1 MQAFDVNMNPT
12 AGPGAEGVLP
22 VGLSTIQGQVSGF
35 NGQFMD
41 VKEGLL
47 RKLQTRG
54 ITRSDLFD
62 EY

>member
-35 NGQFMD
+35 NG
-41 VKEGLL
+41 
-47 RKLQTRG
+47 RLQTRG
-54 ITRSDLFD
+54 IPRSYLLD
-62 EY
+62 